1 VNYFYL
7 FIKYKYQRHMYK
19 VKTDPEKNRLLLTLT
34 GLVTMEEA
42 LAIKEVIAKEVP
54 KLTAGFEVIN
64 DISNFR
70 LAQEQAGRILKEIIN
85 YCIAKKVGQVIRVV
99 GASQSALIQFANF
112 TGNIESYNVR
122 YVPTLRDAEAVLEKE
137 MAH

>member
-1 VNYFYL
+1 
-7 FIKYKYQRHMYK
+7 MYK

-34 GLVTMEEA
+34 GLVTLEEA

-54 KLTAGFEVIN
+54 KLTPDFDVIN

-70 LAQEQAGRILKEIIN
+70 LGQEQAGRIMMEIIKF
-85 YCIAKKVGQVIRVV
+85 CIAHKVGRVIRVV

-112 TGNIESYNVR
+112 TGKIDSYNVR
-122 YVPTLRDAEAVLEKE
+122 YVPTLRDAETMLEKE
-137 MAH
+137 MVH

>member
-1 VNYFYL
+1 
-7 FIKYKYQRHMYK
+7 MYK

-34 GLVTMEEA
+34 GLVTLEEA

-85 YCIAKKVGQVIRVV
+85 YCIVKKVGQVIRVV